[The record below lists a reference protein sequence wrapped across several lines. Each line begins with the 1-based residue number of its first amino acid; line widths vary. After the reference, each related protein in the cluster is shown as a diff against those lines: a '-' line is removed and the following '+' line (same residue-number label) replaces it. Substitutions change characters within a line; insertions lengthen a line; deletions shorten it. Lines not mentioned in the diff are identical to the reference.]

1 LQAGAYPKSKGRT
14 QVKLFEDC
22 SSYFSS
28 FHFKVPCD
36 IEIKINITVHPIAAS
51 LCNEKFLNH
60 SSVVAK
66 VKLKNVAFGIDLY
79 PYR

>member
-1 LQAGAYPKSKGRT
+1 M
-14 QVKLFEDC
+14 
-22 SSYFSS
+22 
-28 FHFKVPCD
+28 
-36 IEIKINITVHPIAAS
+36 AAS